1 MDQMTDDDQTL
12 GESESSETEV
22 IRLTKHQYAY
32 ATIRGRMPTNYAD
45 WRCRLLADGMT
56 DEEIDAT
63 PRKRIKEIASQTARW
78 NRMASVQAQIDYE
91 RSIAIDSRLAAP
103 IRAWEARMEKLLAM
117 AAGELPQVR
126 SVDTGKRRKKV
137 VDEDV
142 EIEARV
148 LDTEEYHESNLPAL
162 AKVLE
167 MQGRSLG
174 LFKDRAEI
182 SGPNGS
188 PLPAIQVTFVRA
200 GDD

>member
-1 MDQMTDDDQTL
+1 M
-12 GESESSETEV
+12 
-22 IRLTKHQYAY
+22 
-32 ATIRGRMPTNYAD
+32 
-45 WRCRLLADGMT
+45 ADGLT
-56 DEEIDAT
+56 DEEMNAMSQREINAAT
-63 PRKRIKEIASQTARW
+63 ATARNW
-78 NRMASVQAQIDYE
+78 NLIPAVQAQIDYE
-91 RSIAIDSRLAAP
+91 RSVAIETRLKEP
-103 IRAWEARMEKLLAM
+103 IRAWEAKLERLLAI

-126 SVDTGKRRKKV
+126 TVDTGKRRKKII
-137 VDEDV
+137 DEDV

-182 SGPNGS
+182 SGPNGA

>member
-1 MDQMTDDDQTL
+1 MNDL
-12 GESESSETEV
+12 VESAKP
-22 IRLTKHQYAY
+22 IQDMRITKRQFTY
-32 ATIRGRMPTNYAD
+32 ATIRGRMPANFAD
-45 WRCRLLADGMT
+45 WKCKLMSDGLS
-56 DEEIDAT
+56 DEEIEGASKLVIRDAT
-63 PRKRIKEIASQTARW
+63 VAAWRW
-78 NRMASVQAQIDYE
+78 NQIPAVQAQIEYE
-91 RSIAIDSRLAAP
+91 RSIALERRLAEP
-103 IRAWEARMEKLLAM
+103 VKAWEAKLERLLAI

-126 SVDTGKRRKKV
+126 TVDTGKRRKKI

-174 LFKDRAEI
+174 IFKDKAEI
-182 SGPNGS
+182 SGPNGA